1 MKKDKD
7 FVQNRFFE
15 LSQKSFNKWIDLN
28 TNFLNISDLSDFMSI
43 KNQIQSNYFLV
54 GGIENAER
62 KIIVFSMFEDINE
75 LDFLEYIKIFCK
87 DEKFSEEL
95 KHRNYLGAIMNLG
108 IERDT
113 IGDILI
119 DKKTG
124 YVICLRSMVDYI
136 KNNLKSIG
144 KTWVNVEE
152 VDCLPSYLKIKLKDI
167 LISCASNR
175 IDLIISKLYGIS
187 RKESNELFESKS
199 IYVNDRVCLNNSYNL
214 KNQDIVSVSGYG
226 RFVFDSEQ
234 SKTKKGNESIVIVR
248 KIPFALF
255 IGIGTVIFIVLEV
268 TLR

>member
-1 MKKDKD
+1 MKKD
-7 FVQNRFFE
+7 FVQNRFLE
-15 LSQKSFNKWIDLN
+15 LSQRVCNKWIDLN
-28 TNFLNISDLSDFMSI
+28 TTFLNVSDLSDFLSI
-43 KNQIQSNYFLV
+43 KNQIQSNYFLI

-62 KIIVFSMFEDINE
+62 KIIVFSMFEEINE
-75 LDFLEYIKIFCK
+75 LDFLAYLKISCK

-124 YVICLRSMVDYI
+124 YVICLKSMVDYI
-136 KNNLKSIG
+136 KNNLKTIG

-152 VDCLPSYLKIKLKDI
+152 VDMLPPYLKIKLKDT
-167 LISCASNR
+167 LLSCASNR

-187 RKESNELFESKS
+187 RKESNELFETKS
-199 IYVNDRVCLNNSYNL
+199 IYVNDRICLNNSYNL

-234 SKTKKGNESIVIVR
+234 SKTKKGN
-248 KIPFALF
+248 
-255 IGIGTVIFIVLEV
+255 TVYLVKKYV
-268 TLR
+268 